1 MDLEEIAALHKGAC
15 LVAVGSEGG
24 NEGGQHDHS
33 RIQEKL
39 GDLTNAADVFF
50 AVRIGETE
58 VFAQAMA
65 HVVAIQH
72 VGGQPALEQC
82 GIDRVGQGAFAGSG
96 QAGKP
101 ENGAAVAALFSP
113 PRTIHRRLVPGDVGG
128 CPLVGELSV
137 GGAGGHG
144 QDSRRAAFSLSHR
157 RASGDSPPGSA
168 VQAPGPPDPP
178 AVQSRRP
185 WPCRRCRSGS

>member
-1 MDLEEIAALHKGAC
+1 MDLKEIAALHKGAC

-24 NEGGQHDHS
+24 DECGQHDHA

-39 GDLTNAADVFF
+39 GYLTDAADVFF

-65 HVVAIQH
+65 HVVAIEH
-72 VGGQPALEQC
+72 VGRQTAFEQ
-82 GIDRVGQGAFAGSG
+82 GGVDRVGQGALTGSR

-101 ENGAAVAALFSP
+101 EDGAAVAALFSP
-113 PRTIHRRLVPGDVGG
+113 SRAVHRRLVPGDVGG
-128 CPLVGELSV
+128 SPLVGELSV

-157 RASGDSPPGSA
+157 RASGGSPLESA
-168 VQAPGPPDPP
+168 VQGPVPPGLP